1 MTIKFSSQV
10 AEAGS
15 VEIFSSVGQ
24 KVFAKKTVVFDG
36 MKLNLPELSS
46 GIYWI
51 RIGDESNKIMAR

>member
-1 MTIKFSSQV
+1 M